1 MIRRLPTR
9 VWHLGMPAP
18 EALRPA
24 RVPED
29 DVRVARAEL
38 PLGAINAFFYT
49 EVGRAHH
56 WVDRLSWTAGQ
67 WQGYAERSALETW
80 LVHLRG
86 TPAGYAEL
94 DGTHVAMFGILPA
107 MQGRGLGG
115 HLLTEVTRRGWERVG
130 SGDGAG
136 RSGSLVTLDTCELDS
151 PHALANYRARG
162 YEVLREAV
170 ERRGRF

>member
-9 VWHLGMPAP
+9 VWHLGMPTP
-18 EALRPA
+18 DALLPA

-29 DVRVARAEL
+29 VTVARAAV
-38 PLGAINAFFYT
+38 PVGAMNAFFYT
-49 EVGRAHH
+49 EVGRDHH
-56 WVDRLSWTAGQ
+56 WADRLGWRPSQ
-67 WQGYAERSALETW
+67 WQAYAERPSLETW
-80 LVHLRG
+80 LVHLHG

-107 MQGRGLGG
+107 LQGHGLGG
-115 HLLTEVTRRGWERVG
+115 HLLTEVTRRGWERVRT
-130 SGDGAG
+130 GAG
-136 RSGSLVTLDTCELDS
+136 AGVNGAVVTLDTCELDG

-170 ERRGRF
+170 ERRARF